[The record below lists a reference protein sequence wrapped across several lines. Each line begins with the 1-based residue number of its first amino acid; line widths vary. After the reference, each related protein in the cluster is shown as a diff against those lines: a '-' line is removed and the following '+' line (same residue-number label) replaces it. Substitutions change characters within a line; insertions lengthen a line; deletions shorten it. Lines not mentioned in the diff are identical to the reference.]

1 MIKKPYIFAIILMV
15 TAVLFSACILEYDF
29 DMEGPWVCEDGYRI
43 TYRRNATGTADGF
56 GGDVVVT
63 LNLSDGVIV
72 DLEIDMRH
80 ETESWIRELRHSA
93 PINVQMLN
101 GFGFLDRMSG
111 PTVTARAIRE
121 AGEIA
126 LRAAGAHF

>member
-1 MIKKPYIFAIILMV
+1 
-15 TAVLFSACILEYDF
+15 
-29 DMEGPWVCEDGYRI
+29 MEGPWRCEDGELI
-43 TYRRNATGTADGF
+43 TYHDATGTGDGF

-63 LNLSDGVIV
+63 LNLSNGVIV
-72 DLEIDMRH
+72 DVEIDMRY
-80 ETESWIRELRHSA
+80 ETESWVRELRHSA

-111 PTVTARAIRE
+111 PTVSARAIRQ